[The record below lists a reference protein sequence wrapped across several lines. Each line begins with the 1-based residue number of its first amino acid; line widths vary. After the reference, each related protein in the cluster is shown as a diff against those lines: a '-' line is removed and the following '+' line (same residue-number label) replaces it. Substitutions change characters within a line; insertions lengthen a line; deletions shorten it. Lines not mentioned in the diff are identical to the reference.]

1 MFQIRTGI
9 WETNSSS
16 CNALV
21 IPMDQNINF
30 STVACGEGLNYLL
43 ENAYG
48 SNSLIN
54 WLYSIGVEEIK
65 YTGSDSRVRRAIT
78 ELKYNWKESDKLE
91 VSIDPYCTTFLPEQI
106 LKLIVFG
113 EDTRVDI
120 RDDKQAAENSNE
132 LVFLGS
138 RIKDEWSD

>member
-21 IPMDQNINF
+21 VPMDQNINF
-30 STVACGEGLNYLL
+30 STTACSEGLDYLL
-43 ENAYG
+43 EHANG
-48 SNSLIN
+48 SNSLIS
-54 WLYSIGVEEIK
+54 WLYRIGVEEIK
-65 YTGSDSRVRRAIT
+65 YCGDNSYVRRAIT
-78 ELKYNWKESDKLE
+78 EGKYNWKETDKLE
-91 VSIDPYCTTFLPEQI
+91 VSIDYSTFLPEQI

-113 EDTRVDI
+113 EDTRVET
-120 RDDKQAAENSNE
+120 RDDKYVTENSNE

-138 RIKDEWSD
+138 RISD

>member
-21 IPMDQNINF
+21 VPMDQNINF
-30 STVACGEGLNYLL
+30 STVACGEGLDYLL
-43 ENAYG
+43 EHAYG

-65 YTGSDSRVRRAIT
+65 YAGSNSHIRRAIT
-78 ELKYNWKESDKLE
+78 ELKYNWKESDSLE
-91 VSIDPYCTTFLPEQI
+91 VSIDYSTFLPEQI

-120 RDDKQAAENSNE
+120 RDDKRVTENANE

-138 RIKDEWSD
+138 RIQDEWSD

>member
-21 IPMDQNINF
+21 VPMDQNINF
-30 STVACGEGLNYLL
+30 STVARGEGLDYLL
-43 ENAYG
+43 EHAYG
-48 SNSLIN
+48 SNSLIS
-54 WLYSIGVEEIK
+54 WLYRIGVEEIK
-65 YTGSDSRVRRAIT
+65 YTGSNSHVRRAIT
-78 ELKYNWKESDKLE
+78 EGKYNWKESDRLE
-91 VSIDPYCTTFLPEQI
+91 VSIDPYCSTYLPEQI

-113 EDTRVDI
+113 EDTRVEE
-120 RDDKQAAENSNE
+120 RDDKHATENSNE

-138 RIKDEWSD
+138 RISD